1 MNDIALKSAARTG
14 QQSVADRPHG
24 YLSAQELKQLETQ
37 LLGLRDFALQRD
49 IENTEIVADTAD
61 PSDRAT
67 IEEDTRRAKAYAAHK
82 RALLLSVEAALERM
96 QTGEY
101 GYCLETGEPI
111 GFPRLSA
118 NPIATLSIEAQER
131 LERRQRTTAVSE

>member
-1 MNDIALKSAARTG
+1 MNDVRIQTSENDAKGSAVPG
-14 QQSVADRPHG
+14 PHG
-24 YLSAQELKQLETQ
+24 YLTAAELKQLRTQ
-37 LLGLRDFALQRD
+37 LLGMRDFALQRD
-49 IENTEIVADTAD
+49 METSEIDADTAD

-67 IEEDTRRAKAYAAHK
+67 IEEDTRRTKAYAAHK
-82 RALLLSVEAALERM
+82 RALLASVDAALERM

-111 GFPRLSA
+111 GFQRLAA

-131 LERRQRTTAVSE
+131 LERRQRTTSVTE